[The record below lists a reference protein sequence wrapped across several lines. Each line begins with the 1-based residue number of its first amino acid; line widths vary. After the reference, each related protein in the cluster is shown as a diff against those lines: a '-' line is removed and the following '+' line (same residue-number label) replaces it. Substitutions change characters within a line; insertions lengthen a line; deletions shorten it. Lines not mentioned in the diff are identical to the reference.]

1 MTDIPSLL
9 RHAPIS
15 GSHPRR
21 DVATPRK
28 RAVLIAALTVG
39 ALLLPAVTAAG
50 PAAFAEDK
58 DRAPRRIEVRPEPGS
73 GSVELSAEERE
84 KLLESAAA
92 DGAATAR
99 RLKLGDREKL
109 VPRDVVKDADGTV
122 HTRYERTYAGLPVL
136 GGDLVVHQD
145 GDSRTVT
152 KATAAQIAVDTT
164 KPAVAVGAARKEALA
179 AGKEKGTA
187 KAATPQA
194 PRQVVWAGSGEPVLA
209 WETFVTG
216 VRQDGTPSRLQVV
229 TDATTGEQLHSAEQ
243 IRAGE
248 GRSQYSGP
256 VRIGSV
262 HNGTAYELTDPAR
275 GNHRTYSF
283 AQDNTQ
289 SLLTDD
295 DDHWGDGTAA
305 HEQTAAVDAAYGAQK
320 TWDFYHDRFGRNG
333 IADDGVGSRSR
344 VHYGSGYANAFW
356 DDLCFCMT
364 YGDGIG
370 DARPVTSMDIVAHEM
385 SHGVTYATANLHYSG
400 ESGGLNEA
408 TSDIMAAAVEFYAD
422 NPLDAPD
429 YTMAELID
437 LRGTGRPIRYMDRP
451 SKDASS
457 KGTSQDYWTSE
468 TRKLDPHFSSGVGN
482 HFFYL
487 LAEGSGRKTIS
498 GIAYDSPTYD
508 GNPVAGIGIEN
519 AAAIWYR
526 ALTVYMTSRTDYAGA
541 RVATL
546 RAADDLF
553 GMADGAYTAVGNAW
567 AAVNVGPS
575 YVNTIAA
582 VVPPTQKSAVGQP
595 TELRID
601 AVSTRPG
608 ALGYAAAGLPAGLS
622 IDTATGVISGTPT
635 AAGDFSTVVTVTN
648 SASETRELSFAWS
661 VLASGGDFFT
671 NPARVDIPNWV
682 TVESPI
688 TVTGRTG
695 NAPDDLKVTVDLVH
709 DFIGGQVINLVA
721 EDGTVIL
728 VKDFV
733 WDEGTELHD
742 TFTVDAS
749 AVPANGTWKLR
760 VTDNTPGIFTVDPG
774 YLDGWSL
781 TF

>member
-1 MTDIPSLL
+1 MADRESSPRST
-9 RHAPIS
+9 PIS
-15 GSHPRR
+15 RARSPRGATTPRR
-21 DVATPRK
+21 R
-28 RAVLIAALTVG
+28 AALTAALAAG
-39 ALLLPAVTAAG
+39 ALLLPIATAAG
-50 PAAFAEDK
+50 PPAFAADT
-58 DRAPRRIEVRPEPGS
+58 DRAPRRIEAAPRVGS
-73 GSVELSAEERE
+73 GSVELPAAQRE
-84 KLLESAAA
+84 KMLAAA
-92 DGAATAR
+92 SDRSTATAR
-99 RLKLGDREKL
+99 HLKLGGREKL

-136 GGDLVVHQD
+136 GGDLVVHEGQT
-145 GDSRTVT
+145 SRTVT
-152 KATAAQIAVDTT
+152 KATPARITVDTVE
-164 KPAVAVGAARKEALA
+164 PAVAAGTARKKALA
-179 AGKEKGTA
+179 VSKKEGTA
-187 KAATPQA
+187 GGAVSRA
-194 PRQVVWAGSGEPVLA
+194 PRRVVWAGTGTPVLA
-209 WETFVTG
+209 WETLVTG
-216 VRQDGTPSRLQVV
+216 VQGDGTPSRLQVV

-243 IRAGE
+243 IHAGE

-256 VRIGSV
+256 VRIGST

-283 AQDNTQ
+283 APDNTQ
-289 SLLTDD
+289 TLLTDD
-295 DDHWGDGTAA
+295 DDRWGDGTAA

-320 TWDFYHDRFGRNG
+320 TWDFYQERFGRNG
-333 IADDGVGSRSR
+333 IADDGVGARSR

-364 YGDGIG
+364 YGDGLG

-385 SHGVTYATANLHYSG
+385 SHGVTHATANLYYAG

-422 NPLDAPD
+422 NPLDTPD
-429 YTMAELID
+429 YTVAELID
-437 LRGTGRPIRYMDRP
+437 LRGTGRPIRYMDQP
-451 SKDASS
+451 SKDASP
-457 KGTSQDYWTSE
+457 KGTSQDYWTPE

-487 LAEGSGRKTIS
+487 LAEGSGRKTIN
-498 GIAYDSPTYD
+498 GIAYDSPTHD

-526 ALTVYMTSRTDYAGA
+526 ALTVHMTSRTDYAGA
-541 RVATL
+541 RIATL
-546 RAADDLF
+546 RAAGDLF
-553 GMADGAYTAVGNAW
+553 GVDNGVYTAVGNAW

-575 YVNTIAA
+575 YVNNIAA
-582 VVPPTQKSAVGQP
+582 VVPPAQRSAVGQP

-608 ALGYAAAGLPAGLS
+608 ALRYTATGLPAGLS
-622 IDTATGVISGTPT
+622 LDTATGVVSGTPT
-635 AAGDFSTVVTVTN
+635 AAGVLATVVTVTN
-648 SASETRELSFAWS
+648 SASETRSLSFTWS

-682 TVESPI
+682 TVESPL

-695 NAPDDLKVTVDLVH
+695 NAPSDLKVTVDLVH
-709 DFIGGQVINLVA
+709 DFIGGQVIDLVA

-733 WDEGTELHD
+733 WDEGRELHD

>member
-1 MTDIPSLL
+1 MLT
-9 RHAPIS
+9 
-15 GSHPRR
+15 
-21 DVATPRK
+21 
-28 RAVLIAALTVG
+28 AALTVG
-39 ALLLPAVTAAG
+39 ALLLPAATAAG
-50 PAAFAEDK
+50 PAAFAADK
-58 DRAPRRIEVRPEPGS
+58 DRAPRQIEARPEPGS

-92 DGAATAR
+92 GGAATAR

-152 KATAAQIAVDTT
+152 KATSAQIAVDTT
-164 KPAVAVGAARKEALA
+164 RPTVTVGAARKEALA

-187 KAATPQA
+187 EAAAPQA

-216 VRQDGTPSRLQVV
+216 VQQDGAPSRLQVV
-229 TDATTGEQLHSAEQ
+229 TDATTGEQLHAVEQ

-333 IADDGVGSRSR
+333 IADDGVGARSR
-344 VHYGSGYANAFW
+344 VHYGSEFANAFW

-370 DARPVTSMDIVAHEM
+370 DARPVTSLDIVAHEM
-385 SHGVTYATANLHYSG
+385 SHGVTHATANLHYSG

-422 NPLDAPD
+422 NPLDTPD

-437 LRGTGRPIRYMDRP
+437 LRGTGQPIRYMDRP

-487 LAEGSGRKTIS
+487 LAEGSGRKTIN
-498 GIAYDSPTYD
+498 GVVYDSPTYD

-526 ALTVYMTSRTDYAGA
+526 ALTVHMTSRTDYAGA
-541 RVATL
+541 RAATL
-546 RAADDLF
+546 QAAEDLF
-553 GMADGAYTAVGNAW
+553 GMAADVYTAVGNAW

-575 YVNTIAA
+575 YVNNIAA
-582 VVPPTQKSAVGQP
+582 VVPSTQKSAVGQP

-608 ALGYAAAGLPAGLS
+608 ALGYAATGLPAGLS

-635 AAGDFSTVVTVTN
+635 AAGDFSAVVTVTN
-648 SASETRELSFAWS
+648 SASETRELSFTWS

-733 WDEGTELHD
+733 WDMGTELHD

>member
-1 MTDIPSLL
+1 MLT
-9 RHAPIS
+9 
-15 GSHPRR
+15 
-21 DVATPRK
+21 
-28 RAVLIAALTVG
+28 AALTVG
-39 ALLLPAVTAAG
+39 ALLLPVAAAAG
-50 PAAFAEDK
+50 PAAFAADK
-58 DRAPRRIEVRPEPGS
+58 DRAPRQIEVRLKPEA

-84 KLLESAAA
+84 KLLKSAAA

-145 GDSRTVT
+145 GASRAVT
-152 KATAAQIAVDTT
+152 KATSAQIAVDTA
-164 KPAVAVGAARKEALA
+164 KPTITVGAARKEALA

-187 KAATPQA
+187 KATTPQA

-243 IRAGE
+243 VRAGE
-248 GRSQYSGP
+248 GQGQYSGP

-320 TWDFYHDRFGRNG
+320 TWDFYQDRFGRNG
-333 IADDGVGSRSR
+333 IADDGVGARSR

-385 SHGVTYATANLHYSG
+385 SHGVTYATANLYYSG

-422 NPLDAPD
+422 NPLDTPD

-437 LRGTGRPIRYMDRP
+437 LRGTGQPIRYMDRP
-451 SKDASS
+451 SKDASP

-487 LAEGSGRKTIS
+487 LAEGSGQKTIN
-498 GIAYDSPTYD
+498 GIVYDSPTYD

-575 YVNTIAA
+575 YVNNIAA
-582 VVPPTQKSAVGQP
+582 VVPSAQKSAVGQP

-608 ALGYAAAGLPAGLS
+608 TLGYAATGLPAGLN

-648 SASETRELSFAWS
+648 SASETRELSFTWS

-709 DFIGGQVINLVA
+709 DFIGGQVISLVA

-749 AVPANGTWKLR
+749 AVPANGTWNLR

-781 TF
+781 AF

>member
-1 MTDIPSLL
+1 MLT
-9 RHAPIS
+9 
-15 GSHPRR
+15 
-21 DVATPRK
+21 
-28 RAVLIAALTVG
+28 AALTVG
-39 ALLLPAVTAAG
+39 ALLLPATTAAG
-50 PAAFAEDK
+50 PAAFAADK
-58 DRAPRRIEVRPEPGS
+58 DRAPRQIEARPEPGS

-92 DGAATAR
+92 GGAATAR

-152 KATAAQIAVDTT
+152 KATSAQIAVDTT
-164 KPAVAVGAARKEALA
+164 RPTVTVGAARKEALA

-187 KAATPQA
+187 EAAAPQA

-216 VRQDGTPSRLQVV
+216 VQQDGAPSRLQVV
-229 TDATTGEQLHSAEQ
+229 TDATTGEQLHAVEQ

-305 HEQTAAVDAAYGAQK
+305 HEQTAAVDATYGAQK
-320 TWDFYHDRFGRNG
+320 TWDFYQDRFGRNG
-333 IADDGVGSRSR
+333 IADDGVGARSR
-344 VHYGSGYANAFW
+344 VHYGSEFANAFW

-370 DARPVTSMDIVAHEM
+370 DARPVTSLDIVAHEM
-385 SHGVTYATANLHYSG
+385 SHGVTHATANLHYSG

-422 NPLDAPD
+422 NPLDTPD

-437 LRGTGRPIRYMDRP
+437 LRGTGQPIRYMDRP

-487 LAEGSGRKTIS
+487 LAEGSGRKTIN
-498 GIAYDSPTYD
+498 GVMYDSPTYD

-526 ALTVYMTSRTDYAGA
+526 ALTVHMTSRTDYAGA
-541 RVATL
+541 RAATL
-546 RAADDLF
+546 QAAEDLF
-553 GMADGAYTAVGNAW
+553 GMAADVYTAVGNAW

-575 YVNTIAA
+575 YVNNIAA
-582 VVPPTQKSAVGQP
+582 VVPSTQKSAVGQP

-608 ALGYAAAGLPAGLS
+608 ALGYAATGLPAGLS

-635 AAGDFSTVVTVTN
+635 AAGDFSAVVTVTN
-648 SASETRELSFAWS
+648 SASETRELSFTWS

-733 WDEGTELHD
+733 WDMGTELHA

>member
-1 MTDIPSLL
+1 M
-9 RHAPIS
+9 
-15 GSHPRR
+15 
-21 DVATPRK
+21 
-28 RAVLIAALTVG
+28 G
-39 ALLLPAVTAAG
+39 ALLLPVATGAG
-50 PAAFAEDK
+50 PSAFAADT
-58 DRAPRRIEVRPEPGS
+58 DPAPRRIEAAPRSGT
-73 GSVELSAEERE
+73 GSVELSAAQRE
-84 KLLESAAA
+84 KLLDAASDEST
-92 DGAATAR
+92 ATAR

-109 VPRDVVKDADGTV
+109 VPKDVVKDADGTV

-136 GGDLVVHQD
+136 GGDLVVHE
-145 GDSRTVT
+145 GHAARTVT
-152 KATAAQIAVDTT
+152 KATAAPITVDTVE
-164 KPAVAVGAARKEALA
+164 PAVTAGAARKEALA
-179 AGKEKGTA
+179 AGKAEGTA
-187 KAATPQA
+187 RRAVSQA
-194 PRQVVWAGSGEPVLA
+194 PRRVVWAGSGEPVLA
-209 WETFVTG
+209 WETLVTG
-216 VRQDGTPSRLQVV
+216 VQEDGTPSRLQVV
-229 TDATTGEQLHSAEQ
+229 TDAATGERLHSSEQ
-243 IRAGE
+243 IHAGD
-248 GRSQYSGP
+248 GLSQYSGP

-262 HNGTAYELTDPAR
+262 HNGTAYELTDPVR
-275 GNHRTYSF
+275 GGHRTYSF
-283 AQDNTQ
+283 APDKTQ
-289 SLLTDD
+289 TLLTDD

-320 TWDFYHDRFGRNG
+320 TWDFYQERFGRKG
-333 IADDGVGSRSR
+333 IADDGVGARSR

-356 DDLCFCMT
+356 DDRCFCMT
-364 YGDGIG
+364 YGDGVG
-370 DARPVTSMDIVAHEM
+370 DARPVTSMDIAAHEM
-385 SHGVTYATANLHYSG
+385 THGVTYATANLVYSG

-422 NPLDAPD
+422 NPLDTPD

-437 LRGTGRPIRYMDRP
+437 LRGNGRPIRYMDQP
-451 SKDASS
+451 SKDASA

-487 LAEGSGRKTIS
+487 LAEGSGRKTIR
-498 GIAYDSPTYD
+498 GIAYDSPTHD

-541 RVATL
+541 RTATL
-546 RAADDLF
+546 QAAKDLF
-553 GMADGAYTAVGNAW
+553 GVDDGVYTAVGNAW

-575 YVNTIAA
+575 YVNNIAA
-582 VVPPTQKSAVGQP
+582 VVPSTQKSAVGQP
-595 TELRID
+595 TGLRID

-608 ALGYAAAGLPAGLS
+608 ALTYAVTGLPAGLS
-622 IDTATGVISGTPT
+622 LDTATGVISGTPT
-635 AAGDFSTVVTVTN
+635 AAGDFTTVVTVTN
-648 SASETRELSFAWS
+648 SASETRELSFTWS
-661 VLASGGDFFT
+661 VLASGGNFFV

-682 TVESPI
+682 TVESPL
-688 TVTGRTG
+688 TVTGRSG
-695 NAPDDLKVTVDLVH
+695 NAPSDLKVTVDLVH

-733 WDEGTELHD
+733 WDEGRELHK

-749 AVPANGTWKLR
+749 AVPANGRWTLR